1 VTQLAGSERE
11 SWRRIPDLLQSLIHA
26 RRELRPIAPARTSY
40 HSIAPSNSGCAG
52 VALHAVLAMAKTRPR
67 AEIVAA
73 VRSSGARVYRE
84 DPDLVLVGN
93 LALWFR
99 GEELV
104 SVDRMFGPQECV
116 ISGDT

>member
-1 VTQLAGSERE
+1 MKKAHRTAGALLGGLLLTNAVWGAIVLERRGSANE
-11 SWRRIPDLLQSLIHA
+11 YAQA
-26 RRELRPIAPARTSY
+26 ECEA
-40 HSIAPSNSGCAG
+40 AG
-52 VALHAVLAMAKTRPR
+52 IALHAVLAMAKSRPR

-73 VRSSGARVYRE
+73 MRSSGARVYRE

-99 GEELV
+99 GQELV

-116 ISGDT
+116 VSGRT